1 MAVLYK
7 QNYMTSVLAVRQK
20 AWMVFF
26 IGTEDGQLIKV
37 CINTLNTKS
46 FMIIVIYIY
55 IYIINISQEALYSNR
70 LPDRRLF
77 HAELHFHQTLRVSQQ
92 CRGLSFDPPANV
104 RAGHMT
110 AGG

>member
-46 FMIIVIYIY
+46 IMIIVIYLY
-55 IYIINISQEALYSNR
+55 IYTINISQEALYSNR
-70 LPDRRLF
+70 LPDTIGSF
-77 HAELHFHQTLRVSQQ
+77 M
-92 CRGLSFDPPANV
+92 LSFIFTKPYVSPSNAEACLLT
-104 RAGHMT
+104 RQLMSRIG
-110 AGG
+110 

>member
-46 FMIIVIYIY
+46 IMIIVIYLY
-55 IYIINISQEALYSNR
+55 IYNK
-70 LPDRRLF
+70 
-77 HAELHFHQTLRVSQQ
+77 HQSGSTLQ
-92 CRGLSFDPPANV
+92 
-104 RAGHMT
+104 
-110 AGG
+110 